1 MDRPLDHRSLRKLIP
16 ALPCLRDSSA
26 KDGDI
31 WVFAGPTPGAMQQ
44 YHGDQ
49 ADLLVRYMF
58 TLTPQEQAALLGRTP
73 SASGGGAAGKS
84 SGGK

>member
-1 MDRPLDHRSLRKLIP
+1 MPSGLFR
-16 ALPCLRDSSA
+16 

-31 WVFAGPTPGAMQQ
+31 WIFAGPTPSAMQQ

-49 ADLLVRYMF
+49 ADLLVRYLF
-58 TLTPQEQAALLGRTP
+58 TLTPQEQAALTGRTP
-73 SASGGGAAGKS
+73 SASNFSNTSRTASSKAATQQ

>member
-1 MDRPLDHRSLRKLIP
+1 MPSGLFR
-16 ALPCLRDSSA
+16 

-58 TLTPQEQAALLGRTP
+58 TLTPQEQAALTGRTP
-73 SASGGGAAGKS
+73 SSSNISSGQAEKQ